1 MTRQKKIRRREEFEV
16 FERYIVDKGLKHS
29 RQRDVILQLFL
40 KTDGHLTVDD
50 LYQIVQRTHPEIG
63 RTTIYRTLKILC
75 DADLAKAI
83 EFRDGVT
90 RFEHI
95 YNQDHH
101 DHMVCTCC
109 GVIVEFRS
117 NEIQQLQIEL
127 AEKHGFTVDSHRH
140 QIFGV
145 CSECKRKRL
154 TSEKTSPT
162 AKARRKALR
171 SSESKSA
178 TGF

>member
-109 GVIVEFRS
+109 GIIVEFRS

-145 CSECKRKRL
+145 CSECKRKRQ